1 MRIDG
6 LLAYSR
12 HVAGYQ
18 QLLSSPGSAA
28 WVLEE
33 ARPYLLATLY
43 RDIKRP
49 MLVLTARPD
58 TARSL
63 AEQIAIWL
71 PETTVRLLPE
81 PATLPYQAM
90 LPDSAGEIETIQ
102 CLSAMLNAAEAPLV
116 VASVPALLQKRPAAE
131 TFKGAVFILKSGM
144 KIEPLNLMSR
154 LVDLGYEQNPLVE
167 LPGQT
172 SRRGGI
178 VDIFPP
184 TSVSPVRMEY
194 FGNTIETLRYFDPG
208 TQKSLA
214 RVDEIS
220 IGVASIVAPLFS
232 RTRPETIGSTR
243 NQTSPGEHTR
253 GLAEQYLYA
262 PFYNHDTLLGFFPGD
277 GCLIIED
284 RHDMRHE
291 AEILDTEARRMLADK
306 TQQRGLGEAP
316 PRPYFEWDE
325 ISPAITERLRL
336 EMVNWK
342 ATGGKGVI
350 KLGFDPVPG
359 SRVGVE
365 RWIKSVQSGLRTASV
380 AVSQQA
386 PRLYEMLE
394 KAGAPSRLKNEII
407 EIPPPGSITVV
418 QGILAG
424 GWRIG
429 DTLCL
434 VTDKEMFGFTKI
446 RRAQRRRP
454 LAKRS
459 QFFNIKPGEYV
470 VHVEHG
476 IGRYKGIT
484 TLSSSGEPREYLL
497 VQYAGDDRLYVPTD
511 QIDRLERYIGASETP
526 PTLNRMGSVEWIR
539 SKDRARKAAE
549 DIAHEL
555 LELYAHREIQPGFA
569 YSEDGLWQIEME
581 SAFPF
586 VETPDQLAAIAEVK
600 EDMARPKPMDRLIC
614 GDVGY
619 GKTEV
624 ALRAAFKAV
633 MDSKQVAVLVPTTVL
648 AQQHFQ
654 TFKERLELFPV
665 KVELL
670 SRFRSGREQKEALKG
685 LADGTVDI
693 VIGTHRLLQKDVAFK
708 DLGLLVID
716 EEQRFGVTHKEHLKK
731 MRQEVDVLTLSATP
745 IPRTLHMSLAG
756 VRDMSIIETPP
767 EERLPIRTFVAE
779 FDETLI
785 REAIVRELERN
796 GQVYLVHNR
805 VQSITMFADK
815 IRQLVPE
822 AVIGIGHGQMPEESL
837 EKVMSDFVSGKL
849 DVLVCTTII
858 ESGLDVPNANTL
870 IINQA
875 DKLGLTQLYQLRGRV
890 GRTANLAYAYFLYDS
905 GKNLKPDADKRLRT
919 IYEATELG
927 AGFSLAMKD
936 LEIRGAG
943 NILGARQSG
952 HINAVGFSFYTQLLA
967 EAVEDI
973 KSQRDAVSAG
983 KPFVPRL
990 RLLPP
995 SIDLPLTAYIPKSY
1009 IQDTNSRL
1017 GMYQRMAAC
1026 RHEEEVEELLA
1037 DMRDRFG
1044 QPPPEVIQLVYVMR
1058 VRVLAAQ
1065 AGVVSV
1071 TREGENIV
1079 LRRSPGIPF
1088 DLNNPLKN
1096 RCGVRIS
1103 NFQVRLDMSAPGLSW
1118 QDMLIEMLRSITQPG
1133 AF

>member
-1 MRIDG
+1 MRIEG
-6 LLAYSR
+6 LLAYSEQ
-12 HVAGYQ
+12 VTGYR

-28 WVLEE
+28 WVLET
-33 ARPYLLATLY
+33 ARPYLLAAFF
-43 RDIKRP
+43 RDLKHP
-49 MLVLTARPD
+49 MLVLAARPD
-58 TARSL
+58 SARNL
-63 AEQIAIWL
+63 AEQLAVWL

-81 PATLPYQAM
+81 PAALPYQAM

-102 CLSAMLNAAEAPLV
+102 CLSAMLNSAATSLV

-131 TFKGAVFILKSGM
+131 VFRGAAFSLKPGM
-144 KIEPLNLMSR
+144 KIEPLKLMGK

-172 SRRGGI
+172 GRRGGI
-178 VDIFPP
+178 VDVYPP
-184 TSVSPVRMEY
+184 TSMRPVRLEY
-194 FGNTIETLRYFDPG
+194 FGNTIETLRYFDTG
-208 TQKSLA
+208 TQKSLEG
-214 RVDEIS
+214 VDEVS
-220 IGVASIVAPLFS
+220 IGPASVLAPVFS
-232 RTRPETIGSTR
+232 AAKAEAVSPASDRTSPEE
-243 NQTSPGEHTR
+243 QTS
-253 GLAEQYLYA
+253 GLAERYLYA
-262 PFYNHDTLLGFFPGD
+262 PLYNYDYLISYLSSD
-277 GCLIIED
+277 GCLVVED
-284 RHDMRHE
+284 RQDMRHE
-291 AEILDTEARRMLADK
+291 AEFLDTEASRILTDK
-306 TQQRGLGEAP
+306 TQQNSLTEAP
-316 PRPYFEWDE
+316 PRPYFKWEE
-325 ISPAITERLRL
+325 ISAVTAERAWL

-342 ATGGKGVI
+342 AAGESGVI
-350 KLGFDPVPG
+350 KLGFEPIPEG
-359 SRVGVE
+359 KTGVG
-365 RWIKSVQSGLRTASV
+365 RWIKSIQGGPRTAWA

-394 KAGAPSRLKNEII
+394 KATTAVQFREEILTK
-407 EIPPPGSITVV
+407 PVPGSISVV

-424 GWRIG
+424 GWCIA
-429 DTLCL
+429 DALCL
-434 VTDKEMFGFTKI
+434 ITDKELFGFTKI

-459 QFFNIKPGEYV
+459 QLFNLKPGDYV

-484 TLSSSGEPREYLL
+484 TLSSSGQSREYLL

-511 QIDRLERYIGASETP
+511 QIDRLERYIGASDTH
-526 PTLNRMGSVEWIR
+526 PTLNRMGSVDWIR
-539 SKDRARKAAE
+539 SKDRARQAAE
-549 DIAHEL
+549 DIAREL
-555 LELYAHREIQPGFA
+555 LELYAYREIQPGFA
-569 YSEDGLWQIEME
+569 YSEDSLWQMEME

-586 VETPDQLAAIAEVK
+586 VETPDQLTAIAEVK
-600 EDMARPKPMDRLIC
+600 EDMGRPKPMDRLIC

-633 MDSKQVAVLVPTTVL
+633 MDGKQVAVLVPTTVL

-654 TFKERLELFPV
+654 TFNERLGLFPV
-665 KVELL
+665 KVDLI
-670 SRFRSGREQKEALKG
+670 SRFRSGGEQKEALKG

-716 EEQRFGVTHKEHLKK
+716 EEQRFGVKHKEHLKK

-767 EERLPIRTFVAE
+767 EERLPIRTLVAE
-779 FDETLI
+779 YNETLI
-785 REAIVRELERN
+785 REAIIREMERN

-805 VQSITMFADK
+805 VQSIMTIADK
-815 IRQLVPE
+815 IRRLVPE

-837 EKVMSDFVSGKL
+837 EKVMSEFVAGKL

-890 GRTANLAYAYFLYDS
+890 GRAANLAYAYFLYDK

-952 HINAVGFSFYTQLLA
+952 HINAVGFSFYTQVLS
-967 EAVEDI
+967 EAVEDL
-973 KSQRDAVSAG
+973 KSRRDALSAG
-983 KPFVPRL
+983 KPFTPRL
-990 RLLPP
+990 RLPLP
-995 SIDLPLTAYIPKSY
+995 SIDLPLTAYIPESY
-1009 IQDTNSRL
+1009 IQDTDSRL
-1017 GMYQRMAAC
+1017 GMYQRMAIC
-1026 RHEEEVEELLA
+1026 RREDEVEELQA

-1044 QPPPEVIQLVYVMR
+1044 QPPPEVTELIYVMR
-1058 VRVLAAQ
+1058 VRVLAVQ

-1071 TREGENIV
+1071 TREGESIV

-1096 RCGVRIS
+1096 RRGVRIS
-1103 NFQVRLDMSAPGLSW
+1103 YFQARLDVSAPGVNW
-1118 QDMLIEMLRSITQPG
+1118 QDNLMEMLRSIAPPG
-1133 AF
+1133 EY